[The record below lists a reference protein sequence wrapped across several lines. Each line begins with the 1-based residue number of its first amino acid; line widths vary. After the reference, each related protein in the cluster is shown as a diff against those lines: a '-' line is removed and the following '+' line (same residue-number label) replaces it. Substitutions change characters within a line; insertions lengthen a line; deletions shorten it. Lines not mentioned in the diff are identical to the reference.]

1 MTAAARPCESPGFF
15 NITKNETVSIYH
27 NMYEELKSLFGK
39 AIPSVRRFDKL
50 LEKFSPEQQSYYHQ
64 LAYKAAPVKES

>member
-1 MTAAARPCESPGFF
+1 
-15 NITKNETVSIYH
+15 
-27 NMYEELKSLFGK
+27 MYEELKSLFGK

-64 LAYKAAPVKES
+64 LAYKAAFCEWERMNLRYLS